1 MDKLI
6 TITERIPDDRQ
17 HWKVVHSLKNIVV
30 ITLFA
35 LLANADDWVDI
46 GYFAKMNKLILEKYL
61 DLSNGVPSHDT
72 IQRVMSC
79 IEPQFLQQLNDAWV
93 EILDKDE
100 GEKIKELLCI
110 DGKTMRGSRGKNT
123 KPLHVVSAWAKERG
137 VCFGQKTVD
146 DKSNEIP
153 AIKELLDTICVKDT
167 IVTIDAIGT
176 QTAIAEK
183 IIEKKGDYVL
193 AVKENQATLYDD
205 IKTFFEGKELLAE
218 SSYTKTIEK
227 ARGQIEKREYWQNDD
242 VSFLVKEGKW
252 IGLKTIGM
260 SRNTI
265 TKDGKE
271 TTETRY
277 YISSLPKKVEEFAS
291 SVRGH
296 WSVESMHW
304 HLDTTF
310 REDKN
315 QTREKISAEN
325 LNILRK
331 LALSML
337 KTLKFEESLSIK
349 KKRNVLGWSFAS
361 NIEKL
366 MSL

>member
-6 TITERIPDDRQ
+6 SIIERIPDDRQ
-17 HWKVVHSLKNIVV
+17 QWKIVHSLKSVVV

-35 LLANADDWVDI
+35 LLANADDWVEI
-46 GYFAKMNKLILEKYL
+46 GYFAKYNKLILKNYI
-61 DLSNGVPSHDT
+61 DLSNDVPSHDT

-79 IEPQFLQQLNDAWV
+79 IEPTYLQQLNDAWV
-93 EILDKDE
+93 DILNKDE
-100 GEKIKELLCI
+100 GEKIKELLSI

-123 KPLHVVSAWAKERG
+123 KPLHIVSAWAKERG

-153 AIKELLDTICVKDT
+153 AIKELLDIISVKDT

-193 AVKENQATLYDD
+193 AVKENQYTLYDD
-205 IKTFFEGKELLAE
+205 IKTFFESKELLSE
-218 SSYTKTIEK
+218 SSYTKTVEK
-227 ARGQIEKREYWQNDD
+227 AHGQMEKREYWQSDD
-242 VSFLVKEGKW
+242 VSFLVKEEKW
-252 IGLKTIGM
+252 AGLKTIGM
-260 SRNTI
+260 SRNAI

-277 YISSLPKKVEEFAS
+277 FISSLPKKIEQFAS
-291 SVRGH
+291 SIRGH
-296 WSVESMHW
+296 WAVESMHW
-304 HLDTTF
+304 HLDVTF

-337 KTLKFEESLSIK
+337 KTLKFEEKLSIK
-349 KKRNVLGWSFAS
+349 KKRSVLGWGFAS
-361 NIEKL
+361 QIEKL